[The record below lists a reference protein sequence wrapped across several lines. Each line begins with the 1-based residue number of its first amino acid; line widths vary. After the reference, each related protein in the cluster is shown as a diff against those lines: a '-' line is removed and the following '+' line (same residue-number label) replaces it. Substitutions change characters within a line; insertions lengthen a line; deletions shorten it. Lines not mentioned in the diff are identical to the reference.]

1 MVAARSAN
9 FREVRERYWPAVH
22 EDRTSPEV
30 NLARVKEIYR

>member
-9 FREVRERYWPAVH
+9 SREVKERYWPSAH
-22 EDRTSPEV
+22 EDRTPPEV